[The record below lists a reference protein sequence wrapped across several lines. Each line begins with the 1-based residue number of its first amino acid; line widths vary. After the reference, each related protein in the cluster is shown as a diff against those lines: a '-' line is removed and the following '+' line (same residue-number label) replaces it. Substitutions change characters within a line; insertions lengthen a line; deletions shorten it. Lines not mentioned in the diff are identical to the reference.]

1 MKHLVEYIQEARESN
16 SASKSLT
23 FNFAGCEGLED
34 FLKSVTELNNENVT
48 VEEESVKV
56 SLTAENATDM
66 EGVFELLQDF
76 IQLRGKDSKRASDE
90 SYAQKLHALENKLND
105 WRNFVDSLEAGA
117 AEEDD
122 KASEKDDKKDEDKKE
137 EE

>member
-16 SASKSLT
+16 PTSKSLT

-34 FLKSVTELNNENVT
+34 FLKSVTELGNENVT
-48 VEEESVKV
+48 VEDESVKV
-56 SLTAENATDM
+56 SLTADNAADM

-90 SYAQKLHALENKLND
+90 AYAQKLHTLENKLND
-105 WRNFVDSLEAGA
+105 WRNFVDSLEADT

-122 KASEKDDKKDEDKKE
+122 KASEEDDKKDEDKKE